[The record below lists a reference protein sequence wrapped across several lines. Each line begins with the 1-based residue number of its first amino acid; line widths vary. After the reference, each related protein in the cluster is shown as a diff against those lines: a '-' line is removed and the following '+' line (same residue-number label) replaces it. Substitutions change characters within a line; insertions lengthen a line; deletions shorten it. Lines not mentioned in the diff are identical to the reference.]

1 MRSNKRPLFEDL
13 SLEPFVPADASEEL
27 WNAYFEISESVFS
40 EFNPKARKP
49 ERNVSRRLLTAPS
62 SLYAVK
68 RTVAS
73 DKNRTPV
80 AYASMGYD
88 TESSP
93 SYEIDRHV
101 CRLNIMVA
109 KPFRRLRVA
118 TNLLRCLLD
127 QAEGLEKNTVAVEA
141 DNRTGI
147 AFCDSLEG
155 TLVHKEVKH
164 RLYMESADWQTAR
177 EWMEKGRNKFPD
189 TKFEFFRE
197 CPDCLIEDFCEVY
210 TRIINERPTGEME
223 QTIVTTPESRRVE
236 EQNAAKRGI
245 EWYSLVSREENGE
258 ISGVTDVMYNPK
270 EPHRID
276 WYFTGVS
283 AKHRRKG
290 LAKRLKA
297 EMLMAVKEK
306 FPDVEY
312 MTTSMAHN
320 NRPMQAINSQLG
332 FKSRKTCHVY
342 QWELAALR
350 GKVDAILSSPR
361 RRPKTEGRKDSH

>member
-1 MRSNKRPLFEDL
+1 MRSNKKPLFEDL
-13 SLEPFVPADASEEL
+13 SLERFVPADASEEL
-27 WNAYFEISESVFS
+27 WNAYFAISESVFS

-68 RTVAS
+68 RTVAL
-73 DKNRTPV
+73 DKTRTPV

-127 QAEGLEKNTVAVEA
+127 QAEGLEKDTVAVEA

-197 CPDCLIEDFCEVY
+197 CPDCLIEGFCEVY
-210 TRIINERPTGEME
+210 TPHHQRTSDRRDGADHRYDPGVAPGRRAERFEEG
-223 QTIVTTPESRRVE
+223 RRMV
-236 EQNAAKRGI
+236 QPGQPGRKRRDQRRHRCHVQPQGTAQDR
-245 EWYSLVSREENGE
+245 LVL
-258 ISGVTDVMYNPK
+258 
-270 EPHRID
+270 
-276 WYFTGVS
+276 
-283 AKHRRKG
+283 HRRFG
-290 LAKRLKA
+290 
-297 EMLMAVKEK
+297 
-306 FPDVEY
+306 
-312 MTTSMAHN
+312 
-320 NRPMQAINSQLG
+320 QASPQG
-332 FKSRKTCHVY
+332 TR
-342 QWELAALR
+342 QAPQGR
-350 GKVDAILSSPR
+350 DASWR
-361 RRPKTEGRKDSH
+361 